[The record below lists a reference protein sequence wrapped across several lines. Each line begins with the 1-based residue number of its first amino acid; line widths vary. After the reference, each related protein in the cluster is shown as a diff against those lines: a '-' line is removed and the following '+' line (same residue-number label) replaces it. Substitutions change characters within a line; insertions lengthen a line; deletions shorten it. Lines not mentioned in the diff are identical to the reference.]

1 MSYVA
6 YCFTINNPTEAETA
20 LLTIPF
26 PDGGHALLRC
36 LVFQLESGDNGTPH
50 YQGYLEWN
58 SRKSII
64 QSRAVEGF
72 SRAHFERRRGSALQ
86 AADYCRKE
94 PRLGGPWEYGNFAI
108 TSGSRSDLVLFKK
121 DIDDGLTRDALWD
134 KHPAIFAR
142 HPHYV
147 RESLERRRV
156 RALPPGVW
164 EPREGWQQDLS
175 ALLSLP
181 PHPREV
187 YWYYCATGNSGKS
200 TFARNHPC
208 NAYIVT
214 GGKQAD
220 IYYAYQY
227 EPVVIFDWPREAE
240 ERVPYGVIE
249 AFKNGYFLSTKY
261 ECVPKR
267 FQVPHVIIFANFQP
281 DKSKLSLDRWNEYNI
296 V

>member
-1 MSYVA
+1 MSYIA
-6 YCFTINNPTEAETA
+6 YCFTINNPTDDETTV
-20 LLTIPF
+20 LTAPF
-26 PDGGHALLRC
+26 PSEGHAYLRC
-36 LVFQLESGDNGTPH
+36 IVFQKEVGESGTPH
-50 YQGYLEWN
+50 FQGYVEFLV
-58 SRKSII
+58 RTSIVK
-64 QSRAVEGF
+64 AKTYAGF
-72 SRAHFERRRGSALQ
+72 ERAHLERRRGSALQ

-94 PRLGGPWEYGNFAI
+94 PRLAGPWEFGSFALK
-108 TSGSRSDLVLFKK
+108 SGTRSDLILFKQ
-121 DIDDGLTRDALWD
+121 DIDDGLTRDELWD
-134 KHPAIFAR
+134 KHPSIFAR

-156 RALPPGVW
+156 RALPVGPW
-164 EPREGWQQDLS
+164 EPRGDWQIGL
-175 ALLSLP
+175 AELLATP
-181 PHPREV
+181 PHTREV

-200 TFARNHPC
+200 TFARNQK
-208 NAYIVT
+208 NAYIIT

-261 ECVPKR
+261 ECIPKR
-267 FQVPHVIIFANFQP
+267 FATPHVIIFANFQP

-296 V
+296 